1 MEANKAFLLVLLPI
15 AFLIIVP
22 AVMTKYWHLVSL

>member
-15 AFLIIVP
+15 VFVIIVP
-22 AVMTKYWHLVSL
+22 TVIMS